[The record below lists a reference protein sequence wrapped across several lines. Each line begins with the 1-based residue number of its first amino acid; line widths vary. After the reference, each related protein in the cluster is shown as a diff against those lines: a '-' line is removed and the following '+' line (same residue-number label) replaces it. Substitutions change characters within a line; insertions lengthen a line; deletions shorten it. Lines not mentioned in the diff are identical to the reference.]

1 MLTRYVAGAFGAF
14 IGGVIV
20 ITLLFSL
27 LGHLWFVSLGLGLI
41 WSLCLQVAAW
51 GSAYVFWPKATS
63 QFQARLRNSYPQSVV
78 EVGRRLDRSVG
89 LEIEGPNSS
98 TARLRI
104 LGIVVVAIMLVLGL
118 AASWVILA
126 AIGQ

>member
-1 MLTRYVAGAFGAF
+1 MLSRYLVGAFGAF

-20 ITLLFSL
+20 ITVVFTL
-27 LGHLWFVSLGLGLI
+27 LGHLWFVSIGLGLI

-51 GSAYVFWPKATS
+51 GSAYVVLPEATR

-98 TARLRI
+98 TARLRV
-104 LGIVVVAIMLVLGL
+104 LGIVVVALILVVGF
-118 AASWVILA
+118 AASWVLLI
-126 AIGQ
+126 AIGK